1 MRLAGVRGAISLHKS
16 GGSMLDKAHQ
26 LDPTDPE
33 IQKLWVRKLSRAER
47 IKYLEEYLA
56 GESNDD
62 AETRANM
69 QHYPEYLRARA
80 KDPRRACHLVR
91 KATTTETTLVRL
103 MIDPRYL
110 RGYGLSVVVTGEK
123 SKLLLDTGASGIFV
137 NRNRG
142 KKAAV
147 TKLSDVD

>member
-1 MRLAGVRGAISLHKS
+1 INSGHQDGRAYIGLGRVRWAISMHKS
-16 GGSMLDKAHQ
+16 GWSMIDKAHQ

-69 QHYPEYLRARA
+69 QHYLE
-80 KDPRRACHLVR
+80 
-91 KATTTETTLVRL
+91 
-103 MIDPRYL
+103 
-110 RGYGLSVVVTGEK
+110 LSVTVNGEK
-123 SKLLLDTGASGIFV
+123 SKLLLQTGAP
-137 NRNRG
+137 RTQLKR
-142 KKAAV
+142 
-147 TKLSDVD
+147 TL